1 MREMKV
7 VMVKNDEREYIDV
20 DDEAGSDLEIIE

>member
-1 MREMKV
+1 MGEMKV
-7 VMVKNDEREYIDV
+7 VMAMKSEREYIDV